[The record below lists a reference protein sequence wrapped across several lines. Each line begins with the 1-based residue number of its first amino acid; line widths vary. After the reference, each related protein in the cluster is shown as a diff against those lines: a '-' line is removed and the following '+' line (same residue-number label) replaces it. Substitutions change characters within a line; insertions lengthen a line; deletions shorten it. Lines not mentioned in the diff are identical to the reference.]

1 VLAVLTNWHGCP
13 PNDEQTQIKNYFH
26 NYKIKLQQ
34 SNASSLEKEPVG
46 MADNENSLPDSLPA
60 VPTKGKG
67 GRRRK
72 VPVLGGLPATSSS
85 PPSGMRPLDE
95 NSSDAMLA
103 GGYLAPMRAPSPPPH
118 KGSIAALLN
127 SPSLSPS
134 RSEDS
139 NHGVIDTESSG
150 WFSQLPSH
158 GYPSAHSHHPGHAP
172 ALSSAS
178 GSSVHPSQHARDPY
192 GGLDSRTL
200 PPPSGSFF
208 PSNTT
213 SVPLPP
219 KSQSLSTTNLVVT
232 HSPPQLAP
240 LRLPSLYG
248 TSAMAPSSYDEEYRV
263 DASGAGV
270 RYVDDRD
277 KGASQMLSSRYSPSA
292 SVHDPLIA
300 SWKSIPPNLTRA
312 VYPLRSVPS
321 RSLLSSSSLSLF
333 VLMTGNGAAA
343 ATAAAAAN
351 GIVSSCGRHG
361 RRVRVWLEARGA
373 LLPLPPDHRTAF
385 HDFSH
390 RRPSGR
396 RHAVGPAG
404 RTSYHRHGH
413 VHVLLDL
420 VCPSR
425 LPYGR
430 RQ

>member
-1 VLAVLTNWHGCP
+1 VLAVITNWHACP

-72 VPVLGGLPATSSS
+72 VPVLGGLAATSSS

-150 WFSQLPSH
+150 WFSQLSSH

-219 KSQSLSTTNLVVT
+219 ISQSLSTNLVVT

-277 KGASQMLSSRYSPSA
+277 KGASQMLPSRYSPSA
-292 SVHDPLIA
+292 SVRTPQPLG
-300 SWKSIPPNLTRA
+300 IPSPPPLSDA
-312 VYPLRSVPS
+312 VYPLRSLCSFS
-321 RSLLSSSSLSLF
+321 RYPPPTFSLF
-333 VLMTGNGAAA
+333 
-343 ATAAAAAN
+343 
-351 GIVSSCGRHG
+351 
-361 RRVRVWLEARGA
+361 
-373 LLPLPPDHRTAF
+373 F
-385 HDFSH
+385 
-390 RRPSGR
+390 
-396 RHAVGPAG
+396 
-404 RTSYHRHGH
+404 
-413 VHVLLDL
+413 
-420 VCPSR
+420 
-425 LPYGR
+425 
-430 RQ
+430 